1 MIEKTAMQTVI
12 EAIENVAVSGI
23 NGYTTISIKTND
35 LNKLLSESLELE
47 KQQIIVSWQDGYI
60 EGLKDGVAD
69 IVNDSTGDDYYN
81 ETYKQ
86 M

>member
-35 LNKLLSESLELE
+35 LNKLLSESLETE
-47 KQQIIVSWQDGYI
+47 KQQIIASWQDGYL

-69 IVNDSTGDDYYN
+69 IVNDSTGDDYYKK
-81 ETYKQ
+81 TYKQ
-86 M
+86 E